1 MRSRFPSDMMT
12 LEERERNYMEGNCEN
27 SDVASKHRNS
37 CNRCMD
43 ECMYIYIYILTIDV
57 ITNVA
62 MCLMLHTCL
71 EVLIS
76 FWTLFDGGG

>member
-1 MRSRFPSDMMT
+1 MKILMLRANIGIRVI
-12 LEERERNYMEGNCEN
+12 
-27 SDVASKHRNS
+27 VAWMNV
-37 CNRCMD
+37 C
-43 ECMYIYIYILTIDV
+43 IYIYILTIDV

>member
-1 MRSRFPSDMMT
+1 MKILMLRANIGIRVI
-12 LEERERNYMEGNCEN
+12 
-27 SDVASKHRNS
+27 VAW
-37 CNRCMD
+37 
-43 ECMYIYIYILTIDV
+43 MYVCIYIYILTIDV

>member
-1 MRSRFPSDMMT
+1 MKILMLRANIGIRVI
-12 LEERERNYMEGNCEN
+12 
-27 SDVASKHRNS
+27 VAWIYV
-37 CNRCMD
+37 C
-43 ECMYIYIYILTIDV
+43 IYIYILTIDV